1 MAYTMQIQENTCLY
15 HFPICPF
22 CRTIRV
28 MLEITG
34 AIKTCYLKIEKAWEK
49 REKFLN
55 INPTGNVP
63 LFVVQKV
70 DEDSNKDTNAIW
82 GYNTIIRYLNDK
94 YPDKTLINGNLEERA
109 NILKYC
115 EWFDK
120 NFYEDVVFPILN
132 ERVYVFYKKTRNA
145 NVDVIRI
152 ARRNGEQYFNV
163 FEKLISNRGNIVNDR
178 FTFAD
183 VTLACHISSL
193 DYLGEIDWQAYPTL
207 KEWYAIIKSKPIFRD
222 LLYDSLQDIRP
233 AEHYRELDF

>member
-1 MAYTMQIQENTCLY
+1 MQIQENTCLY

-34 AIKTCYLKIEKAWEK
+34 AIKTCYLKIEKTWEK

-70 DEDSNKDTNAIW
+70 DEDDNKDTNAIW

-132 ERVYVFYKKTRNA
+132 ERVYVYYKKNRNA

-163 FEKLISNRGNIVNDR
+163 FEKLISSRGNIIDDK

-183 VTLACHISSL
+183 ITLACHASSL

-207 KEWYAIIKSKPIFRD
+207 KEWYSVIKSKPIFRD

>member
-1 MAYTMQIQENTCLY
+1 MQIQENTCLY

-34 AIKTCYLKIEKAWEK
+34 AIKTCYLKIEKTWEK

-70 DEDSNKDTNAIW
+70 DEDDNKDTNAIW

-120 NFYEDVVFPILN
+120 NFYENINIGGNVSN
-132 ERVYVFYKKTRNA
+132 KQNTNKNNRN
-145 NVDVIRI
+145 
-152 ARRNGEQYFNV
+152 RRE
-163 FEKLISNRGNIVNDR
+163 RGNY
-178 FTFAD
+178 
-183 VTLACHISSL
+183 H
-193 DYLGEIDWQAYPTL
+193 QK
-207 KEWYAIIKSKPIFRD
+207 KEQFVYNP
-222 LLYDSLQDIRP
+222 
-233 AEHYRELDF
+233 EDFPKMS